1 MAKTVKLVTP
11 NDLSTDFAVNGNKVH
26 INKSIKQMK
35 IDFAAAKNVVST
47 NNPVDYERQ
56 ERRQLTLHS
65 SGIGKIHLDFKM
77 LVDSGP
83 SRTIYMLPANAP
95 TSLELIEF
103 AFADGGTIWLGAG
116 SRNIVANGLKA
127 NSRYIVDL
135 VGFFA

>member
-1 MAKTVKLVTP
+1 MKTVKLITP
-11 NDLSTDFAVNGNKVH
+11 SDLSDDFKVSGGKVHLSTAIKQYKVDFAV
-26 INKSIKQMK
+26 
-35 IDFAAAKNVVST
+35 AKNIATT

-65 SGIGKIHLDFKM
+65 SGVGKIHLDFKM